1 MMNTNQFADANK
13 ASVDTLFGLTGQCL
27 EGAEQLATLNLQA
40 IKTLLAEFAEGAQ
53 AALSAKSLD
62 ELVKLQS
69 AALQAAPLKAAAYA
83 RQVKEI
89 FTTAT
94 AGQRAAVEAQVA
106 DVQAKFLDAV
116 NGAVKNVPGSENT
129 LALAKSAV
137 AAANNA
143 YEGVNKASK
152 QVADAVDANIT
163 KFTETAV
170 NTSRG
175 SRATTSA

>member
-1 MMNTNQFADANK
+1 M
-13 ASVDTLFGLTGQCL
+13 
-27 EGAEQLATLNLQA
+27 
-40 IKTLLAEFAEGAQ
+40 
-53 AALSAKSLD
+53 
-62 ELVKLQS
+62 
-69 AALQAAPLKAAAYA
+69 
-83 RQVKEI
+83 
-89 FTTAT
+89 
-94 AGQRAAVEAQVA
+94 
-106 DVQAKFLDAV
+106 QAKILDAV
-116 NGAVKNVPGSENT
+116 NGALKNAPGSENT